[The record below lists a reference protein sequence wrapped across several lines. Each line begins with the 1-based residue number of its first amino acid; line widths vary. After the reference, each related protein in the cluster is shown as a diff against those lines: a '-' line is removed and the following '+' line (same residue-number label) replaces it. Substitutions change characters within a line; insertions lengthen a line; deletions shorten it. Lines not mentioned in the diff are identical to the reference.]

1 MLDLERRRNEVDSP
15 RNDVDH
21 HVDYVFP
28 LRPFI
33 SPAKDTEAVANQKKT
48 HQLQNSVRDER
59 ISTSRV
65 SDGRSQ

>member
-1 MLDLERRRNEVDSP
+1 MNARSSPYQLSRFHCMLDLERRRNEVDSP

-33 SPAKDTEAVANQKKT
+33 SPAKDTEAVANQKNPPIAK
-48 HQLQNSVRDER
+48 
-59 ISTSRV
+59 
-65 SDGRSQ
+65 